1 MIQLVEIVEASVPTN
16 NPKDRYSVREIYVS
30 PEHIIMVREDRST
43 NTNLLEGSSP
53 QIPIGMKFSRIT
65 INKGSAGQDV
75 VVLGS
80 VDMIY
85 EKIESSKIKSKQLLR
100 G

>member
-1 MIQLVEIVEASVPTN
+1 MIQLVEIVEASVPTH
-16 NPKDRYSVREIYVS
+16 PKDRYSVREIYIS

-43 NTNLLEGSSP
+43 NVNLFEGSNP
-53 QIPIGMKFSRIT
+53 NIPAGMKFSRIT

-75 VVLGS
+75 VVLGL

-85 EKIESSKIKSKQLLR
+85 EKIESSKIKTKQLLR

>member
-16 NPKDRYSVREIYVS
+16 PAERYSVREIYVS

-43 NTNLLEGSSP
+43 QMNILEASINTQTSA
-53 QIPIGMKFSRIT
+53 GMKLSRIT
-65 INKGSAGQDV
+65 INKGSAGQDI

-80 VDMIY
+80 VDMIH
-85 EKIESSKIKSKQLLR
+85 EKIQKSLSKKLLK

>member
-1 MIQLVEIVEASVPTN
+1 MIQLVEVVEASVPTN
-16 NPKDRYSVREIYVS
+16 PTERYSVREIYVS
-30 PEHIIMVREDRST
+30 PEHIIMVREDRTVRS
-43 NTNLLEGSSP
+43 NIIENSNP
-53 QIPIGMKFSRIT
+53 QIPAGMKLSRVT
-65 INKGSAGQDV
+65 INKGSLGQDI
-75 VVLGS
+75 VVLGT